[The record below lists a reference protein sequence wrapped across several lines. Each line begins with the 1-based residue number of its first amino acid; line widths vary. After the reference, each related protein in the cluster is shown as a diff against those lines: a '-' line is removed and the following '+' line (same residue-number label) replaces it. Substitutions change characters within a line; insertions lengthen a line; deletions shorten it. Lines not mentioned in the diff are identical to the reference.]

1 MRLGDLLDELRT
13 GILHDVSAQVAGAS
27 DYLWSDKR
35 LVRYINQAQRRFAR
49 RTLCIR
55 DKNTPQC
62 CQIKTIAGQDEYPL
76 DPSVIA
82 VMSVRMAGDKAD
94 LARAGHS
101 VFDTYHMPDARF
113 FDPAQFSNLPPG
125 KPLAYATDET
135 LVENDNGSMGVVSL
149 RLYPVIATPY
159 DKIVGTMRVC
169 RTPLVHLSLDDLDA
183 SPEIP
188 EDYHMDMLDWSA
200 HLALRTLD
208 LDMASPERAAEFKA
222 SFEDH
227 VNQAKKEMRRKLF
240 APAQWAFGRA
250 GWTWESSN
258 NG

>member
-1 MRLGDLLDELRT
+1 MRLGDLLDELRSN
-13 GILHDVSAQVAGAS
+13 ILHDKSKQISGPS
-27 DYLWSDKR
+27 DYLWSDTT
-35 LVRYINQAQRRFAR
+35 LIRYINESQRRFAR

-62 CQIKTIAGQDEYPL
+62 CQIKTVAGQDEYPL

-101 VFDTYHMPDARF
+101 AFDTYHMPDSRF

-135 LVENDNGSMGVVSL
+135 LLENDFGSMGVVSL
-149 RLYPVIATPY
+149 RLYPVIAAPY
-159 DKIVGTMRVC
+159 DKIIATMRVC
-169 RTPLVHLSLDDLDA
+169 RLPIAPLTSDDLDA
-183 SPEIP
+183 VPEIP
-188 EDYHMDMLDWSA
+188 HDYHLDMLDWA
-200 HLALRTLD
+200 AYLALRVVD
-208 LDMASPERAAEFKA
+208 LDMGAPQRALEFKA

-227 VNQAKKEMRRKLF
+227 VTQARKENMRKLF
-240 APAQWAFGRA
+240 APAQWGFGRA